1 MIITRTP
8 FRITLGGGGT
18 DLPSYYERYGGFL
31 ISAAIDRYMYITVNK
46 RFEGNL
52 RISYSKTEIVEDADM
67 VQHPVVREALK
78 LLGIRSGL
86 EITSIAELPAQSGL
100 GSSGCFVVGLLRALH
115 AYKREFPSS
124 QEIAEEAF
132 HIEAEILQ
140 EPVGKQDQY
149 ITAFGDIICMDIHKN
164 GHVDVEVLDLDENAM
179 DQMESNNLF
188 FYTGLQ
194 RKASD
199 ILAEQNTAAKKN
211 EQLVVDSMHQI
222 KEIGR
227 QCREWLLSGDIQSF
241 GQSLHHHWQLKKQI
255 SDKMSHCNID
265 RWYELARE
273 NGALGGKIMGA
284 GGGGFFMFYC
294 DNGKQKL
301 REVLKREGLRE
312 FRFKIDHEGSKVVVN
327 LG

>member
-18 DLPSYYERYGGFL
+18 DLPSYYEKHGGFL
-31 ISAAIDRYMYITVNK
+31 ISAAINKYMYITVNK

-52 RISYSKTEIVEDADM
+52 RISYAKTEIVDDVEM

-78 LLGIRSGL
+78 LLQIRSGL

-100 GSSGCFVVGLLRALH
+100 GSSGSFAVGLLTALH
-115 AYKREFPSS
+115 AYKREFPSP
-124 QEIAEEAF
+124 QEVAEEAF

-149 ITAFGDIICMDIHKN
+149 IAAFGGVICMAIQRN
-164 GHVDVEVLDLDENAM
+164 GHVDVERLNLDDHTM
-179 DQMESNNLF
+179 DQLESNNLY
-188 FYTGLQ
+188 FYTGLL

-199 ILAEQNTAAKKN
+199 VLAEQSASAKKN
-211 EQLVVDSMHQI
+211 DTVVLESMHQI
-222 KEIGR
+222 KKIGR
-227 QCREWLLSGDIQSF
+227 QCREWLLSGDVQSF
-241 GQSLHHHWQLKKQI
+241 GKSLHLHWRLKKQL
-255 SDKMSHCNID
+255 SQKMSHDNID
-265 RWYELARE
+265 RWYEVARE
-273 NGALGGKIMGA
+273 NGALGGKILGA

-294 DNGKQKL
+294 DNKKHKL
-301 REVLKREGLRE
+301 REAMKREDLPE
-312 FRFKIDHEGSKVVVN
+312 FRFKIDHEGTKVVVN